1 LTVVD
6 KRATAGFRRE
16 LGLVDPVVVVA
27 GGVVGV
33 GIFANPSNVARVVLT
48 GVNAAGVRA
57 GRWTN
62 DVLIGA
68 KLLGMKSFMSP

>member
-1 LTVVD
+1 
-6 KRATAGFRRE
+6 
-16 LGLVDPVVVVA
+16 VA

-68 KLLGMKSFMSP
+68 KVLGMKSFMTP